1 MDNKL
6 NYYLEIADNA
16 FILSHRLSE
25 CSSNGPFLEEDLANT
40 NVALDLIGLAESV
53 YNEAATIEGKN
64 KSGDD
69 LAYRRD
75 ESAYVNSLLVEQ
87 PNTDFAFTMTR
98 QFFMDTFNY
107 YFFAELANS
116 KDKFLQALATKSLK
130 EVTYHLRRSSEWMI
144 RFGGGTETSK
154 NKAQHAIN
162 SLWRYTEELFTP
174 SDSDKALLA
183 DGISVDLS
191 IIKSKWQQKTSEI
204 LYLSHLTKPE
214 NEFQLFGG
222 KNGRHSEYMGYM
234 LTEIQFLTNKF
245 PEATW

>member
-1 MDNKL
+1 MDHKL
-6 NYYLEIADNA
+6 RYYLEIADNA

-25 CSSNGPFLEEDLANT
+25 CSSNCPFLEEDLANT
-40 NVALDLIGLAESV
+40 NVALDLIGLAESL
-53 YNEAATIEGKN
+53 YNEAALIEGKGRT
-64 KSGDD
+64 GDD

-75 ESAYVNSLLVEQ
+75 ESSYVNAILVEQ
-87 PNTDFAFTMTR
+87 PNTDFAFIMTR

-107 YFFAELANS
+107 YFFSKLANS

-154 NKAQHAIN
+154 EKAQHAIN
-162 SLWRYTEELFTP
+162 SLWRYTEELFKP
-174 SDSDKALLA
+174 SEADLALREI
-183 DGISVDLS
+183 GVSVDLDT
-191 IIKSKWQQKTSEI
+191 IKSRWMQKTSEI
-204 LYLSHLTKPE
+204 FYLSHLSKPE

-222 KNGRHSEYMGYM
+222 KDGRHSEYMGYM
-234 LTEIQFLTNKF
+234 LTEIQFLTNKY